1 MTNLPETP
9 TTPAG
14 WYPDYTGQPQ
24 LRWWDGARWT
34 EHVHAN
40 SPQPFGTA
48 QQQAQSQ
55 GQYPGQQQAQPYSA
69 SAAPAQ
75 VAKGTPVYNPFIWV
89 FVLLPLA
96 SIITSLTL
104 GSATLSQISV
114 TDSTSA
120 LRSPGYYLSGG
131 ISLLIYAASVLLA
144 FFDHRKLRR
153 DGFVRP
159 FHWAFAFIPF
169 FNYGTY
175 VIGRSVI
182 VRRRSGGGLAV
193 LWTWIGLEVVAI
205 VVGIIVA
212 INAIEP
218 YLNNINGVVPNA

>member
-1 MTNLPETP
+1 VTNLPETP

-34 EHVHAN
+34 EHVHA
-40 SPQPFGTA
+40 SAPQSYPTA
-48 QQQAQSQ
+48 QQQAQ
-55 GQYPGQQQAQPYSA
+55 PYVA
-69 SAAPAQ
+69 TAAPAQ

-89 FVLLPLA
+89 FVLLP
-96 SIITSLTL
+96 IVGIVTSLTL
-104 GSATLSQISV
+104 GTASLSRMSM
-114 TDSTSA
+114 TDPTSA

-144 FFDHRKLRR
+144 FFDHRRLRR
-153 DGFVRP
+153 DGFERP

-193 LWTWIGLEVVAI
+193 LWTWIALELVAI
-205 VVGIIVA
+205 IVGIIVA
-212 INAIEP
+212 VNAIEP